1 MNGFDKEQVETSG
14 SRWVTPDFGEVK
26 LNFDGGLTEERARCG
41 FDIRHESGVI
51 MVAGCLVE
59 LDRSVIVI
67 MADSGWVE
75 NCKTKVSSQSS
86 MD

>member
-1 MNGFDKEQVETSG
+1 
-14 SRWVTPDFGEVK
+14 
-26 LNFDGGLTEERARCG
+26 
-41 FDIRHESGVI
+41 
-51 MVAGCLVE
+51 MVAGCLVV

-86 MD
+86 MDWKWL